1 MHIINWSAR
10 RSGPAMTIH
19 GTAEIDGSKVK
30 LTDVKLIETRGRLTV
45 AVDGEGEEHILKAL
59 H

>member
-1 MHIINWSAR
+1 
-10 RSGPAMTIH
+10 MTIH

-30 LTDVKLIETRGRLTV
+30 LAGVRLIETRGRIVV
-45 AVDGEGEEHILKAL
+45 AVDSEGEEHILKPL

>member
-30 LTDVKLIETRGRLTV
+30 LAGVRLIETRGRIVV
-45 AVDGEGEEHILKAL
+45 AVDSEGEEHILKPL

>member
-30 LTDVKLIETRGRLTV
+30 LAGVKLIETRGRLTV